1 MTKIKLFIVLTLLTL
16 SVLLIP
22 NLKSADAS
30 TKQDYVLIA
39 PPSSYE
45 VMGEMFE
52 ILSIEY
58 NITYYDTDNLYFLGD
73 VVLKINDGINTLTFT
88 STYNGYLPSD
98 IKYIGLYFEPAYSNG
113 TETIMSVDLYYRT
126 DIGSGDSLLR
136 DDFIILNNLNHYLE
150 DIDCFYICFTDISS
164 QYNLGFNDGSKD
176 AYSSGYNKGYQ
187 AGLET
192 AENDFNSLFW
202 GIADVPSQVL
212 FSVLSFEIFG
222 VNAFSILFSIL
233 TILLIAWLIKRF
245 IA

>member
-22 NLKSADAS
+22 NIKSADAS
-30 TKQDYVLIA
+30 TKQDYTLIV
-39 PPSSYE
+39 PPTSYE
-45 VMGEMFE
+45 INGEMFE

-73 VVLKINDGINTLTFT
+73 VVLKINDSINTLTFT

-113 TETIMSVDLYYRT
+113 TETIMQVELYYRT
-126 DIGSGDSLLR
+126 GIGTGDILLR
-136 DDFIILNNLNHYLE
+136 DDFVTLNGLNHYLE
-150 DIDCFYICFTDISS
+150 DIDCYYTCFTDISS

-187 AGLET
+187 TGLET

-212 FSVLSFEIFG
+212 FSILSFEIFG